1 MRVLRVAV
9 LIGLMTGPGFAQG
22 MAPTSNNGGIAPG
35 FRLNEGKEY
44 TDDEK
49 ARMKANEDAAK
60 AARATLPNAK
70 ANADPWAAARDAE
83 AAPKPKAVKPKAAA
97 Q

>member
-1 MRVLRVAV
+1 MRVFQVVA
-9 LIGLMTGPGFAQG
+9 LLCLMTAPAFSQG
-22 MAPTSNNGGIAPG
+22 MAPTGQSMTPG

-44 TDDEK
+44 TDEEK

-60 AARATLPNAK
+60 AARSKLPDSK
-70 ANADPWAAARDAE
+70 ASSDPWAGARAAETPA
-83 AAPKPKAVKPKAAA
+83 KAVKPRATT

>member
-1 MRVLRVAV
+1 MRVLPIAFLV
-9 LIGLMTGPGFAQG
+9 GLLAGPAFAQNL
-22 MAPTSNNGGIAPG
+22 TPG

-44 TDDEK
+44 TDEEK

-60 AARATLPNAK
+60 AARATLPTAK
-70 ANADPWAAARDAE
+70 ASSDPWAAAREAE
-83 AAPKPKAVKPKAAA
+83 TAPKPKAVKPKAAA